1 MKTYIYPENLKA
13 AARLWLWN
21 LRDFAIIFLGLL
33 VSVFA
38 LAQTGVLIPAAVVL
52 VYGFLSIRIQDVSVM
67 DFILYAT
74 RHFIS
79 SQQLYIWR
87 DRFENENW

>member
-13 AARLWLWN
+13 AAKLWFWN

-38 LAQTGVLIPAAVVL
+38 LAQTGVLLPAALVL
-52 VYGFLSIRIQDVSVM
+52 GYGFLSIRAHETSII
-67 DFILYAT
+67 DFIRWAA
-74 RHFIS
+74 RHFIT

-87 DRFENENW
+87 DSFEKDDI